1 MNNTLSN
8 LPTKQTA
15 PDSADKSRVYL
26 NNFGQFGEEYS
37 GTDVDATVGFLSKRG
52 FGLEAATV
60 TSMVLLRQAKQ
71 DNISVF
77 KLLDTLDT
85 LQTLELSALVS
96 EILNQNRSQT
106 SRLGFKVPV
115 SANQQK
121 IRNIKA

>member
-8 LPTKQTA
+8 LPTKQAA

-26 NNFGQFGEEYS
+26 NNFGQSGEEYS
-37 GTDVDATVGFLSKRG
+37 GADVDATVGFLSKRG

-85 LQTLELSALVS
+85 LRTLELSALVS

>member
-1 MNNTLSN
+1 
-8 LPTKQTA
+8 
-15 PDSADKSRVYL
+15 
-26 NNFGQFGEEYS
+26 
-37 GTDVDATVGFLSKRG
+37 
-52 FGLEAATV
+52 
-60 TSMVLLRQAKQ
+60 MVLLRQSKQ
-71 DNISVF
+71 DNIPVF

-106 SRLGFKVPV
+106 SRLGFKVAV

>member
-1 MNNTLSN
+1 MNDVLTN
-8 LPTKQTA
+8 LPTKQAA

-26 NNFGQFGEEYS
+26 NNFGQSGDEYS
-37 GTDVDATVGFLSKRG
+37 GADVDATVGFLTKRG
-52 FGLEAATV
+52 FALEAATV
-60 TSMVLLRQAKQ
+60 TAMVLLRQAKQ
-71 DNISVF
+71 DNLPVF
-77 KLLDTLDT
+77 TLLDTLDT

-106 SRLGFKVPV
+106 SRLGFKVAV

>member
-1 MNNTLSN
+1 MNDVLTN
-8 LPTKQTA
+8 LPPKQTA
-15 PDSADKSRVYL
+15 ADSADKSRVYL
-26 NNFGQFGEEYS
+26 NNFGQSGEEYS
-37 GTDVDATVGFLSKRG
+37 GADVDATVGFLTKRG

-71 DNISVF
+71 DNIPVF

-85 LQTLELSALVS
+85 LQTLELSALVG

-106 SRLGFKVPV
+106 SRLGFKVAV

>member
-8 LPTKQTA
+8 LPTKQAT

-26 NNFGQFGEEYS
+26 NNFGQSGEEYS
-37 GTDVDATVGFLSKRG
+37 GADVDATVGFLSKRG

-71 DNISVF
+71 DDISVF

-106 SRLGFKVPV
+106 SRLGFKVLV